1 MERRRSPHRSHV
13 RVSKLLSLMLRHRPE
28 EFGVEVDGYGYADF
42 DAVISALKKQDA
54 SIETEDVEALVYR
67 ADKKRFEIVD
77 GRIRAR
83 YGHSIS
89 MELGTDPVEPPE
101 HLYKGSGASEV
112 EDILKSGLKPVD
124 RQYVHLSF
132 EAAVALRLAEH
143 RREPGA
149 VIRVEARRAA
159 TDGIQF
165 FDCGPTILAREIP
178 SEFLS
183 VDAPPAPAPDDG
195 LTVKQSEG
203 PVTYGRKRRFGS
215 RR

>member
-1 MERRRSPHRSHV
+1 MEDQQSTMRL
-13 RVSKLLSLMLRHRPE
+13 SKLLSLMLRHRPE

-42 DAVISALKKQDA
+42 DAVLAALKKKDED
-54 SIETEDVEALVYR
+54 IEAGDVETLVYR
-67 ADKKRFEIVD
+67 AEKKRFEIVE

-83 YGHSIS
+83 YGHSFA

-101 HLYKGSGASEV
+101 HLYKGSSETEV
-112 EDILKSGLKPVD
+112 EEIMRSGLKPVD

-132 EAAVALRLAEH
+132 EAAVAKRLAGH
-143 RREPGA
+143 RRGPGA

-159 TDGIQF
+159 SFGTQF

-178 SEFLS
+178 TEFLS
-183 VDAPPAPAPDDG
+183 LDERPTVAVDGGVTKQQPD
-195 LTVKQSEG
+195 E
-203 PVTYGRKRRFGS
+203 PVTYGRKRRFRS

>member
-1 MERRRSPHRSHV
+1 MDDYRSPV

-28 EFGVEVDGYGYADF
+28 EFSIQVDGYGFADF

-54 SIETEDVEALVYR
+54 DIEAGDVEALVYR
-67 ADKKRFEIVD
+67 ATKKRFEIVD

-83 YGHSIS
+83 YGHSFA
-89 MELGTDPVEPPE
+89 MELGTEPVEPPE
-101 HLYKGSGASEV
+101 HLYKGASVSEV
-112 EDILKSGLKPVD
+112 EDILTRGMKPVD

-132 EAAVALRLAEH
+132 DADVALRLAGN
-143 RREPGA
+143 RRGPGA
-149 VIRVEARRAA
+149 VIRVDARKAVE
-159 TDGIQF
+159 DGIQF

-178 SEFLS
+178 PEFLAAEDTPGP
-183 VDAPPAPAPDDG
+183 VPDG
-195 LTVKQSEG
+195 GVSAKQSEE

>member
-1 MERRRSPHRSHV
+1 MDDFRSTV

-28 EFGVEVDGYGYADF
+28 EFGIQVDGYGFADF
-42 DAVISALKKQDA
+42 DAVIAALKKQDA
-54 SIETEDVEALVYR
+54 DIEAGDVEALVYK

-83 YGHSIS
+83 YGHSFQ
-89 MELGTDPVEPPE
+89 MDLGTDPVEPPE
-101 HLYKGSGASEV
+101 HLYKGAIESEV
-112 EDILKSGLKPVD
+112 EDILTRGMKPVD

-132 EAAVALRLAEH
+132 GADVARRLAGH
-143 RREPGA
+143 RRGPGA
-149 VIRVEARRAA
+149 VIRVEAKKAA
-159 TDGIQF
+159 EDGIQF

-178 SEFLS
+178 PEFLS
-183 VDAPPAPAPDDG
+183 AEDAPGPVPDDG
-195 LTVKQSEG
+195 VSVQQSEG

>member
-1 MERRRSPHRSHV
+1 MDDYRSPV

-28 EFGVEVDGYGYADF
+28 EFGIQVDGYGFADF

-54 SIETEDVEALVYR
+54 DIEAGDVEALVYK
-67 ADKKRFEIVD
+67 ATKKRFEIVE

-83 YGHSIS
+83 YGHSFA

-101 HLYKGSGASEV
+101 HLYKGAGASEV
-112 EDILKSGLKPVD
+112 EDILRSGLKPED

-132 EAAVALRLAEH
+132 DADVARRLAGH
-143 RREPGA
+143 RRGPGA

-159 TDGIQF
+159 EDGIQF
-165 FDCGPTILAREIP
+165 FDCGPTVLSREIP
-178 SEFLS
+178 PGFLS
-183 VDAPPAPAPDDG
+183 VEDTPSPVLDG
-195 LTVKQSEG
+195 GVSEKRSEG

>member
-1 MERRRSPHRSHV
+1 MERQRSPHRSTV

-28 EFGVEVDGYGYADF
+28 AFGIEVDGYGYAEF

-54 SIETEDVEALVYR
+54 RIEAGDVEALVYR
-67 ADKKRFEIVD
+67 ADKKRFEIAD
-77 GRIRAR
+77 NRIRAR
-83 YGHSIS
+83 YGHSIA

-112 EDILKSGLKPVD
+112 EDILRSGLKPVD

-132 EAAVALRLAEH
+132 EAAVARRLAEY
-143 RREPGA
+143 RGEPGA
-149 VIRVEARRAA
+149 VIRVDARRAA
-159 TDGIQF
+159 ADGIQF

-183 VDAPPAPAPDDG
+183 IDAGPDDD
-195 LTVKQSEG
+195 LTVKQGEG

>member
-1 MERRRSPHRSHV
+1 MEDQRSPERL
-13 RVSKLLSLMLRHRPE
+13 SKLLSLMLRHRPE
-28 EFGVEVDGYGYADF
+28 EFGIEVDGYGYADF
-42 DAVISALKKQDA
+42 HAVLTALKKQDED
-54 SIETEDVEALVYR
+54 IEAGDVEALIYR
-67 ADKKRFEIVD
+67 AEKQRFEIVE

-83 YGHSIS
+83 YGHSFA

-101 HLYKGSGASEV
+101 HLYKGSGESEV
-112 EDILKSGLKPVD
+112 KEILRSGMKPVD

-132 EAAVALRLAEH
+132 EADVAQRLAGH
-143 RREPGA
+143 RRGPGV

-159 TDGIQF
+159 ADGIQF

-183 VDAPPAPAPDDG
+183 MDERPTVAVDG
-195 LTVKQSEG
+195 GVTKQQSEG
-203 PVTYGRKRRFGS
+203 PVTYGRKRRYRS